1 MGCVPTIFADLLRY
15 ADEHP
20 DLDLSSLSNATCGGS
35 AVPRQLMKDF
45 EERHGV
51 RIFQAW
57 GMTETSPVATFSR
70 PAEGDHDEEYWNL
83 RAKQGRPLP
92 WVELRLVGDE
102 GEVPWDGQST
112 GEIEVRGPW
121 IAARY
126 YRDEGSDGKFDS
138 GWLRTGDIAAVD
150 EAGFVQITDRA
161 KDVIKSGGEW
171 ISSVELENEL
181 MSHPDVVEAAV
192 IAKPDE
198 RWSERPLCC
207 VVLRDGAQ
215 AGPQE
220 LTEHLRDRVAKWW
233 LPDEFAFVPEIPKTS
248 VGKFDKK
255 VLRGQLAE
263 GRLEGRVRV

>member
-1 MGCVPTIFADLLRY
+1 M
-15 ADEHP
+15 
-20 DLDLSSLSNATCGGS
+20 
-35 AVPRQLMKDF
+35 
-45 EERHGV
+45 
-51 RIFQAW
+51 AW
-57 GMTETSPVATFSR
+57 DRE
-70 PAEGDHDEEYWNL
+70 
-83 RAKQGRPLP
+83 
-92 WVELRLVGDE
+92 
-102 GEVPWDGQST
+102 ST

-126 YRDEGSDGKFDS
+126 FRDEASDEKIDR
-138 GWLRTGDIAAVD
+138 GWLRTGDIATVD
-150 EAGFVQITDRA
+150 DAGFVQITDRA
-161 KDVIKSGGEW
+161 KDLIKSGGEW

-207 VVLRDGAQ
+207 VVLKDGSQ

-233 LPDEFAFVPEIPKTS
+233 LPDEFAFVAEIPKTS

-255 VLRGQLAE
+255 VLRSRLAE
-263 GRLEGRVRV
+263 GELEGRMLVP